1 MRTPPSLLFNKRPIP
16 TSNTKFLLW
25 ILPFWQTYENDHFLF
40 WNIFS
45 PAKQQGI
52 SVTVWITYTKRDITM
67 ILGFKEFS
75 TMGSQAKSLSSRII
89 NIVSL
94 RYQVTNWMCWHFSL
108 LKIPLIKF
116 YSRQD
121 KPLRNVPSLENA
133 ALVRP
138 RFGPNNRSWASPWYI
153 PHILHTDRKLLR
165 NND

>member
-1 MRTPPSLLFNKRPIP
+1 
-16 TSNTKFLLW
+16 
-25 ILPFWQTYENDHFLF
+25 
-40 WNIFS
+40 
-45 PAKQQGI
+45 
-52 SVTVWITYTKRDITM
+52 M

-138 RFGPNNRSWASPWYI
+138 RFGP
-153 PHILHTDRKLLR
+153 K
-165 NND
+165 